1 MFSLSP
7 NHITMP
13 PPIAPTGKPPPI
25 ILRFIV
31 SWCGYRHRALRARR
45 HSISADLG
53 MRSVNPLQL
62 HSSSARRQDLTRR
75 RQYPCLAQWAAPF
88 HGQLW
93 APRRFGR
100 RLRRDMMA
108 ANGLVHA
115 TT

>member
-7 NHITMP
+7 NHISMP
-13 PPIAPTGKPPPI
+13 PPIAPTGKLPPI
-25 ILRFIV
+25 IV
-31 SWCGYRHRALRARR
+31 SWCGYRQQALRARR
-45 HSISADLG
+45 HSISPNLG
-53 MRSVNPLQL
+53 MRSGNPPQL
-62 HSSSARRQDLTRR
+62 HSSPARRRTSTRGANT
-75 RQYPCLAQWAAPF
+75 PCLAQWAAPF

-93 APRRFGR
+93 VPQRFGR